1 MRVLVFALALLACG
15 MGSAQADT
23 FVWQDP
29 KGDFTMSFPDTWRVQ
44 TPDTPSTMLLVAGPV
59 APDKEHCRMMVQ
71 RDGRAN
77 IYPKRLLDEA
87 VDDYLTEDF
96 YRGQIGQYD
105 DAQITV
111 YYPSTSLGDKGDA
124 TAARYV
130 YNDNGTPMYGMM
142 MGSLYGGNRYVVS
155 CAADSRKYERW
166 AGLFASIIGSVQL
179 KDKYHPFAIGY
190 YRDFLADPKLVL
202 QRLVT
207 GLQAMQADPSLAFP
221 DVRSLCE
228 GTTLDVA
235 TFSPTFYDLILDR
248 PKGPRIANLVAQMG
262 LARAIDLLKPSST

>member
-1 MRVLVFALALLACG
+1 MRVLVFALALFACG
-15 MGSAQADT
+15 LSTAKADT

-44 TPDTPSTMLLVAGPV
+44 TPDTPSTKLLIAGPV

-71 RDGRAN
+71 PDGRAN
-77 IYPKRLLDEA
+77 IYPKRLMDEA

-96 YRGQIGQYD
+96 YRGVIGQYD
-105 DAQITV
+105 SAQITV

-130 YNDNGTPMYGMM
+130 YNDNGTPMYGLM
-142 MGSLYGGNRYVVS
+142 MGSLYGGNRYVIS
-155 CAADSRKYERW
+155 CAADSRNYERW
-166 AGLFASIIGSVQL
+166 AGLFASIIGSVQF

-202 QRLVT
+202 PT
-207 GLQAMQADPSLAFP
+207 TKP
-221 DVRSLCE
+221 
-228 GTTLDVA
+228 GTKHKNSFYIVPPGRM
-235 TFSPTFYDLILDR
+235 SKEPTY
-248 PKGPRIANLVAQMG
+248 NQ
-262 LARAIDLLKPSST
+262 